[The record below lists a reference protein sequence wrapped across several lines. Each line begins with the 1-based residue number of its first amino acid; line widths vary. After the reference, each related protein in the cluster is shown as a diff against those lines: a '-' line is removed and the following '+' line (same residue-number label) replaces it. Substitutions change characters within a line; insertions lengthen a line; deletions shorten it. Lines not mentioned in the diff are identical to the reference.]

1 MNEAILKVLRENPWH
16 VATFSDEPN
25 VVPVG
30 FKDVDSEGNL
40 EIGAVLL
47 ETTLN
52 NIQDN
57 GHIAVAVTNPETME
71 AYQIK
76 GRAEI
81 VTQGPLF
88 DKYAKMAEEV
98 FKGTMP
104 AKCAIKV
111 IPDRVIVASPNKH
124 NKEEVSL

>member
-1 MNEAILKVLRENPWH
+1 MNESVLKVLRENIWYIS
-16 VATFSDEPN
+16 TFSDEPN

-30 FKDVDSEGNL
+30 FKDVDPEGNL

-47 ETTLN
+47 ETTVN
-52 NIQDN
+52 NIKEN
-57 GHIAVAVTNPETME
+57 GRIAIAAADPKTME

-81 VTQGPLF
+81 VTEGPLF
-88 DKYAKMAEEV
+88 EKYADMAQKV
-98 FKGTMP
+98 FKGTMA

-111 IPDRVIVASPNKH
+111 YPEHLIVAGPNPK
-124 NKEEVSL
+124 NKEELPL

>member
-1 MNEAILKVLRENPWH
+1 MNESVLKVLRENTWYI
-16 VATFSDEPN
+16 ATFSDEPN

-30 FKDVDSEGNL
+30 FKDVDEEGNL

-47 ETTLN
+47 ETTVK
-52 NIQDN
+52 NIEKN
-57 GHIAVAVTNPETME
+57 GRIAIAVTDLETME

-76 GRAEI
+76 GKAEI
-81 VTQGPLF
+81 VADGPLF
-88 DKYAKMAEEV
+88 QKYADMADKV

-111 IPDRVIVASPNKH
+111 YPERLIVAGPNPK
-124 NKEEVSL
+124 NKEELPL